1 MDTVKWV
8 DLALYRLKLARD
20 KLKSAELLM
29 EESYY
34 SDAASRAYY
43 SLLHGA
49 RALLAT
55 RGLDS
60 KKHSGVISLF
70 NRSFV
75 KTDKVPKELG
85 RLLLSAKDIREESDY
100 NEFYIV
106 SKKDV
111 EDLIDQAKGFLE
123 VIGELI
129 NKDLGRGD

>member
-1 MDTVKWV
+1 MDTINWI
-8 DLALYRLKLARD
+8 DLARYRLKLARE

-55 RGLDS
+55 ISLDS

-70 NRSFV
+70 NVNFV
-75 KTDKVPKELG
+75 KTGKVPKELG
-85 RLLLSAKDIREESDY
+85 RLLLNAKDIREESDY

-106 SKKDV
+106 NKKDV
-111 EDLIDQAKGFLE
+111 EDLIEQSKDFLE
-123 VIGELI
+123 IIGELI
-129 NKDLGRGD
+129 DKS